1 MYIENYKIIIIC
13 FLSSIILSFLSSK
26 IAKKFNIFDYPDAS
40 RKFHNK
46 KTPLT
51 GGIIIFFSISLF
63 FLLQIFN
70 FVYQD
75 IQVTQ
80 EIKQYVTL
88 IIGCSIFFLIG
99 LIDDIKNLSPNK
111 KIFFFI
117 LTLIL
122 LIFIDN
128 NINIIDISLSFLD
141 NNFSIGNFSY
151 FWTVICF
158 LLFINALNMF
168 DGINLQVTIY
178 SLVSV
183 LYLILYHS
191 YLHDF
196 LIVVGLSL
204 FCFSILNYYS
214 KSFLGNSGSYLLGF
228 LIGYMF
234 VKTYNIENNIYADEI
249 VLLMIIP
256 GLDLI
261 RLFFSRIFKKRHP
274 FSPDRDHLHHY
285 FLNKFSNINTF
296 FIISLII
303 WVPFY
308 LAKFTGLISLL
319 LICQFIFYFFLI
331 IYFNK
336 KNY

>member
-1 MYIENYKIIIIC
+1 MHIENYIIIIC
-13 FLSSIILSFLSSK
+13 FLASIILSILSSQ
-26 IAKKFNIFDYPDAS
+26 IAKKLDIFDYPDSS
-40 RKFHNK
+40 RKFHDK

-63 FLLQIFN
+63 FLLQSFN
-70 FVYQD
+70 FANQDTQSIQD
-75 IQVTQ
+75 ITQ
-80 EIKQYVTL
+80 YMTL
-88 IIGCSIFFLIG
+88 IIGCCIFFLIG

-111 KIFFFI
+111 KILFFI

-122 LIFIDN
+122 LISIDDDM
-128 NINIIDISLSFLD
+128 NIRNISLSALD
-141 NNFSIGNFSY
+141 QNFSIGIFSY
-151 FWTVICF
+151 FWTVVCF

-178 SLVSV
+178 SLISV
-183 LYLILYHS
+183 VYLILNHS
-191 YLHDF
+191 YLNDF
-196 LIVVGLSL
+196 LKVVALSL
-204 FCFSILNYYS
+204 FCFSILNYFS

-228 LIGYMF
+228 LIGYIF
-234 VKTYNIENNIYADEI
+234 VKTYNLENNIYADEI

-285 FLNKFSNINTF
+285 LLNKFSNTNTF
-296 FIISLII
+296 LIISLII
-303 WVPFY
+303 WAPFFI
-308 LAKFTGLISLL
+308 AKFTGLILLL
-319 LICQFIFYFFLI
+319 LIYQFIFYFCLI
-331 IYFNK
+331 IYFRK

>member
-1 MYIENYKIIIIC
+1 MHIESYKITIIC
-13 FLSSIILSFLSSK
+13 FLASIILSILSSK
-26 IAKKFNIFDYPDAS
+26 IAEKLNIFDYPDSS
-40 RKFHNK
+40 RKIHDK

-51 GGIIIFFSISLF
+51 GGIIIFFSICLF
-63 FLLQIFN
+63 FLLQSLN

-75 IQVTQ
+75 TQSIQDITQ
-80 EIKQYVTL
+80 YMTL

-122 LIFIDN
+122 LIFIDDDM
-128 NINIIDISLSFLD
+128 NIRNIYLSIL
-141 NNFSIGNFSY
+141 NQNFSIGIFSY

-178 SLVSV
+178 SLISV
-183 LYLILYHS
+183 VYLILNHL
-191 YLHDF
+191 YLNEF
-196 LIVVGLSL
+196 LKVVALSL
-204 FCFSILNYYS
+204 FCFSFLNYFS

-228 LIGYMF
+228 LLGYMF
-234 VKTYNIENNIYADEI
+234 VKTYNLENNIYADEI

-285 FLNKFSNINTF
+285 LLNKFSNTKTF

-303 WVPFY
+303 WIPFFI
-308 LAKFTGLISLL
+308 AKFTGLIFLL
-319 LICQFIFYFFLI
+319 LIYQFIFYFSLI
-331 IYFNK
+331 IYLSKNK
-336 KNY
+336 Y